1 MDCGLTSLLSVDQVV
16 VESGDG
22 RGGDYYSLRVVRDD
36 HFVLGLA
43 ALEVGFDH
51 FYLEM

>member
-1 MDCGLTSLLSVDQVV
+1 MSVDQVV

-43 ALEVGFDH
+43 ALEVGC
-51 FYLEM
+51 